1 MLKAGLI
8 AGAVSFV
15 LVLVGA
21 AGLTPFCALCVPL
34 LTGLLAGYLTGMFE
48 KPAPADA
55 MKRGAGAGAI
65 VGGIAILAN
74 IIAALINS
82 LVLQNP
88 DLQPNQALGLP
99 ASSPI
104 LVWLGQFGINICI
117 GLVNIGLNAA
127 LGAGG
132 IAIWR
137 NTTGKDRGSGNLE
150 PPATPQP

>member
-15 LVLVGA
+15 LVLISA
-21 AGLTPFCALCVPL
+21 AGVTPFCALCVPL

-55 MKRGAGAGAI
+55 IKRGAIAGAI
-65 VGGIAILAN
+65 TGGIAILAN
-74 IIAALINS
+74 FIAAFINA

-88 DLQPNQALGLP
+88 DMQPNRILGLP
-99 ASSPI
+99 ESTPAV
-104 LVWLGQFGINICI
+104 VWIGQFGVNICI
-117 GLVNIGLNAA
+117 GLMNIGLNAA

-132 IAIWR
+132 ITIWR
-137 NTTGKDRGSGNLE
+137 NTAGKSSIVE
-150 PPATPQP
+150 VPPGA